1 MLLNRTTAAL
11 LLFAANI
18 PVFAAAPPAL
28 PAHSCEVS
36 EQTLVDLAY
45 ASELDAFAPT
55 SQSATLILH
64 EAKLSQAY
72 APQALLVEFAM
83 KLRDIR
89 YRHGGRAP
97 ATGFD
102 CSGFVQYVFAHALG
116 AELPDDSASQYHT
129 GVMIHRNE
137 LRTGDLVFFHTKGKR
152 ISHVGIYLD
161 NGRFIHSPSTGK
173 RVRVDGLDDHYWA
186 QHYAGAKRLDVLT

>member
-1 MLLNRTTAAL
+1 MLFNRTTAAV

-18 PVFAAAPPAL
+18 PVFAASAPIAPAQT
-28 PAHSCEVS
+28 CEIS
-36 EQTLVDLAY
+36 EQMLVDLAY
-45 ASELDAFAPT
+45 AAELTAFAPT
-55 SQSATLILH
+55 SKSATLILN
-64 EAKLSQAY
+64 EAKLAQAY
-72 APQALLVEFAM
+72 APRELLAEFAM

-89 YRHGGRAP
+89 YRSGGRAP

-129 GVMIHRNE
+129 GVMIHRSE

-161 NGRFIHSPSTGK
+161 NGRFIHSPSSGK
-173 RVRVDGLDDHYWA
+173 RVRVDVLDDHYWT